1 MEEIRKATGEKILQ
15 LAREHLG
22 EMCVPGAAVRKYDAG
37 WKGPWNP
44 AEFASWLIYQV
55 SGKLYGCKNN
65 AVEPAKGLAESVFW
79 FRDAQ
84 SIGRRTSLK
93 RAARTPGSVV
103 LSPPDAADDWGIA
116 ISDGKG
122 GMMEA
127 NPRIG
132 QVIEGTLLDKEWSIG
147 VQVPWINYTRG
158 EAVGLNL
165 TKKPISWLREKE
177 LMVVQRKLE
186 QEGFNPGPVD
196 GIARLQTQGALRPF
210 QSSHGL
216 TPDGRIDYQ
225 TALALG
231 IDTADFP
238 PESGKKVEDKPEVRA
253 PFTHPIAGF
262 TSDGIP
268 PPEKRVD
275 HLGIETDVKALCSV
289 IAAKDVHPPLSIGL
303 FGDWGT
309 GKSFFMEMMQ
319 QRIKELTEQARL
331 WQEKGHPTAFCSHT
345 IQIRFNAWHYIDTN
359 LWASLVTHI
368 YEELSRQLSD
378 RDQEKPEETKK
389 RLFRNIETV
398 RELLREV
405 ESKKKEAEQ
414 ARKDA
419 QKERDALAAEKETVD
434 NALQALTAADLF
446 GLVESDPE
454 VKRRLQ
460 AVADR
465 FGVKAEMDEVR
476 TTAAQVRHLGG
487 RLKRAWQ
494 RMATGKGWQW
504 RRAALASLAVV
515 LPPAL
520 GWLALWFSNLSA
532 ESSLGRLSAAAA
544 TGLILLVEYA
554 GMLRPTLKS
563 LGAGVTQWEEAE
575 NRITQLHATKRQEN
589 DEEKARQQR
598 ELDRLAEQ
606 ARAARQA
613 VEQAQARVRQAED
626 ELTEIESG
634 RRLYQFIRER
644 STRREYQEQ
653 LGIISLIRRDFEKL
667 SQLLTESEE
676 EQPAEDVPRV
686 DRIILYIDDLDRCP
700 SARVAEVLQAVHLL
714 LAFRLFVVVVGVD
727 SRWLLHALEEQ
738 YSAFNVS
745 ASGDGGPDQHQRSHW
760 VTTPKN
766 YLEKIFQIPFTLQ
779 PMGPQGYARL
789 IENLVSPEKDQGEA
803 EERPSPAQT
812 GQEGGKPGREEVPE
826 KGGPGEKA
834 LKESAI
840 ETPTGASREADKPP
854 APRPEPDLPEEEE
867 EETLPAVT
875 EADLA
880 PPNLSI
886 QPWEREF
893 MKKLDE
899 LIPSPRSAKRLVNL
913 YRLIKATVSESELA
927 RFEGNA
933 KDGGEY
939 QAVLLMLAVLAGFS
953 DQAYDMFNALSEGRV
968 NGPWWTF
975 VEDLRPIEIT
985 GSDPPLYF
993 NGLTKGI
1000 TEAQV
1005 PTWERLRLSLE
1016 AQKPYFKLN
1025 DSLEPF
1031 TRMSRRVARFSF
1043 LSGRA
1048 VAHAAILVPNEP

>member
-1 MEEIRKATGEKILQ
+1 MEEIRKATGEEILQ

-22 EMCVPGAAVRKYDAG
+22 ERCVPGAAVRKDDAD
-37 WKGPWNP
+37 WKGPGDP

-55 SGKLYGCKNN
+55 TGKLYGCKNN
-65 AVEPAKGLAESVFW
+65 TGDPAEEIAEPESW
-79 FRDAQ
+79 FQDAQ
-84 SIGRRTSLK
+84 LIGRKTSLK

-103 LSPPDAADDWGIA
+103 LSPPDAADAWSIA

-122 GMMEA
+122 GMVEA

-165 TKKPISWLREKE
+165 TKKPISWLREKD

-238 PESGKKVEDKPEVRA
+238 PEPEKKVKDKREVRT
-253 PFTHPIAGF
+253 PFAHPIAGF
-262 TSDGIP
+262 ASDGIP

-309 GKSFFMEMMQ
+309 GKSFFMEMMR
-319 QRIKELTEQARL
+319 QRVKELTKAARD
-331 WQEKGHPTAFCSHT
+331 WEKEGRPTAFCTHT

-368 YEELSRQLSD
+368 YEELSRQLSE
-378 RDQEKPEETKK
+378 RDKEKPEETKK
-389 RLFRNIETV
+389 RLFRNVESAC
-398 RELLREV
+398 ELLREV
-405 ESKKKEAEQ
+405 EGKKTEAEKAREVAEK
-414 ARKDA
+414 ARKALVA
-419 QKERDALAAEKETVD
+419 QRETAD
-434 NALQALTAADLF
+434 EELKKLTAADLF

-465 FGVKAEMDEVR
+465 FGVKAAMDEVR
-476 TTAAQVRHLGG
+476 TTAAQARHLGG

-504 RRAALASLAVV
+504 RRAALASLAVA

-520 GWLALWFSNLSA
+520 GWLAQ
-532 ESSLGRLSAAAA
+532 SSLGWLPAAGA
-544 TGLILLVEYA
+544 TGLTLLVEYA
-554 GMLRPTLKS
+554 GLLRPTLKS

-598 ELDRLAEQ
+598 ELDRLAEEV
-606 ARAARQA
+606 RAARQA
-613 VEQAQARVRQAED
+613 VEQAQARVRQAEE

-667 SQLLTESEE
+667 SQLLAESEE

-738 YSAFNVS
+738 YSAFNVN
-745 ASGDGGPDQHQRSHW
+745 ASGDGGPDQRHRAHW

-779 PMGPQGYARL
+779 PMGPEGYARL
-789 IENLVSPEKDQGEA
+789 IENLISLEKAEKETEETPLPTQAGED
-803 EERPSPAQT
+803 R
-812 GQEGGKPGREEVPE
+812 GKPGSEEIPE
-826 KGGPGEKA
+826 GGDPGEQVT
-834 LKESAI
+834 KESYT
-840 ETPTGASREADKPP
+840 ETPTGVGAETDTTP
-854 APRPEPDLPEEEE
+854 APRAEPEEEA
-867 EETLPAVT
+867 LPAMT
-875 EADLA
+875 EADLS

-886 QPWEREF
+886 QPWEQEF
-893 MKKLDE
+893 MKQLDE

-913 YRLIKATVSESELA
+913 YRLIKATVSESELR

-933 KDGGEY
+933 KRGGEC
-939 QAVLLMLAVLAGFS
+939 QAVLLLLAMLAGFS
-953 DQAYDMFNALSEGRV
+953 DQAYDVFNVLSQGRA
-968 NGPWWTF
+968 
-975 VEDLRPIEIT
+975 T
-985 GSDPPLYF
+985 GSWWKFVRRLKPVGMPRSHPPVYR
-993 NGLTKGI
+993 NAVAKGI
-1000 TEAQV
+1000 PEAQV

-1016 AQKPYFKLN
+1016 AQKPYFKLK
-1025 DSLEPF
+1025 DSLTPF

-1048 VAHAAILVPNEP
+1048 VAHAAILVPNEPKSA

>member
-1 MEEIRKATGEKILQ
+1 MEEIRKATGEEILQ

-22 EMCVPGAAVRKYDAG
+22 ERCVPGAAVRKDDAD
-37 WKGPWNP
+37 WKGPGAP

-55 SGKLYGCKNN
+55 TGKLYGCKNN
-65 AVEPAKGLAESVFW
+65 TGDPAEEIAEPEFW

-84 SIGRRTSLK
+84 SIGRKTSLK
-93 RAARTPGSVV
+93 RAARTPGAVV
-103 LSPPDAADDWGIA
+103 LRPPDAADDWGIA

-122 GMMEA
+122 GMVEA

-165 TKKPISWLREKE
+165 PKKPISWLREKD

-238 PESGKKVEDKPEVRA
+238 PEPDKKAEDKPEVRA

-319 QRIKELTEQARL
+319 QRIEELTEQARNL
-331 WQEKGHPTAFCSHT
+331 EEQGRRTAFCTHT

-368 YEELSRQLSD
+368 FEELSRQLSE
-378 RDQEKPEETKK
+378 RDKEELKETKK
-389 RLFRNIETV
+389 RLFRNLESA
-398 RELLREV
+398 RESLQKAEGN
-405 ESKKKEAEQ
+405 KTQAEQ
-414 ARKDA
+414 DFDTAKIAYEKLQKDE
-419 QKERDALAAEKETVD
+419 KTAAE
-434 NALQALTAADLF
+434 ALQDLDLLDLLSLVHADPA
-446 GLVESDPE
+446 VMQS
-454 VKRRLQ
+454 LQ
-460 AVADR
+460 AVAGR
-465 FGVKAEMDEVR
+465 FGVSPAIEEVR
-476 TTAAQVRHLGG
+476 ATAQHARHLGG
-487 RLKRAWQ
+487 RLGHIWQ
-494 RMATGKGWQW
+494 RMATGNLGQW
-504 RRAALASLAVV
+504 KRAALALLVVAIPVALA
-515 LPPAL
+515 
-520 GWLALWFSNLSA
+520 WLVFWFSDLPA
-532 ESSLGRLSAAAA
+532 ESPLRRWLAAAA
-544 TGLILLVEYA
+544 AGMTLLGEYA
-554 GMLRPTLKS
+554 ALLRPKIKS
-563 LGAGVTQWEEAE
+563 LAAGLSQWEQAHERIRQLLAE
-575 NRITQLHATKRQEN
+575 KRRQEM
-589 DEEKARQQR
+589 
-598 ELDRLAEQ
+598 EQ
-606 ARAARQA
+606 ARARLK
-613 VEQAQARVRQAED
+613 QAED
-626 ELTEIESG
+626 ELDEIDSG
-634 RRLYQFIRER
+634 RRLRRFIQEGTAR
-644 STRREYQEQ
+644 SEYQEQ

-667 SQLLTESEE
+667 SQLLAESEE
-676 EQPAEDVPRV
+676 EKLAKDVPRV

-738 YSAFNVS
+738 YSAFNVN
-745 ASGDGGPDQHQRSHW
+745 ASGDGGPDQRQRSHW

-789 IENLVSPEKDQGEA
+789 IENLVSPGKDEGKV

-812 GQEGGKPGREEVPE
+812 GQEGGKPDRAGVVG
-826 KGGPGEKA
+826 KGGSDEKT
-834 LKESAI
+834 LKKSEI
-840 ETPTGASREADKPP
+840 ETPTDAGTEADTPP
-854 APRPEPDLPEEEE
+854 TPRPELKQPEKEGEEKLPV
-867 EETLPAVT
+867 VT
-875 EADLA
+875 EADLS

-893 MKKLDE
+893 MKQLDE

-953 DQAYDMFNALSEGRV
+953 DQAYDMFNALSEKRV

-975 VEDLRPIEIT
+975 VEDLRPIKIAR
-985 GSDPPLYF
+985 SDPPLYF
-993 NGLTKGI
+993 NVLAKGI

-1005 PTWERLRLSLE
+1005 PTWKRLRLSLE
-1016 AQKPYFKLN
+1016 AQKPYFKLK

-1031 TRMSRRVARFSF
+1031 TRLSRRVARFSF

-1048 VAHAAILVPNEP
+1048 VAHAAILVPTEPKSA

>member
-1 MEEIRKATGEKILQ
+1 MEEIRKATGEEILQ

-22 EMCVPGAAVRKYDAG
+22 ERCEPKAAVRKDDAD
-37 WKGPWNP
+37 WKGPWDP

-55 SGKLYGCKNN
+55 SGKLYGCVNN
-65 AVEPAKGLAESVFW
+65 AGGPAKQIADPEFW

-84 SIGRRTSLK
+84 SIIRRTSLK
-93 RAARTPGSVV
+93 RAARTPGAVV
-103 LSPPDAADDWGIA
+103 LSPPDAADAWSIA

-122 GMMEA
+122 GMVEA

-147 VQVPWINYTRG
+147 VQVPGIDYTSG
-158 EAVGLNL
+158 KVVGARL

-177 LMVVQRKLE
+177 LRVVQRKLE
-186 QEGFNPGPVD
+186 QKGLNPGPVD

-238 PESGKKVEDKPEVRA
+238 PEPEKKVKDKPEVRA
-253 PFTHPIAGF
+253 PFAHPIAGF

-319 QRIKELTEQARL
+319 QRVKELTEQARSL
-331 WQEKGHPTAFCSHT
+331 EEQGGRTAFCTHT

-359 LWASLVTHI
+359 LWASLVTRI
-368 YEELSRQLSD
+368 FEELSRQLSE
-378 RDQEKPEETKK
+378 RDKEEPEETKK
-389 RLFRNIETV
+389 RLFRNVETV

-405 ESKKKEAEQ
+405 ESKKKEAEA

-419 QKERDALAAEKETVD
+419 EKERNAMDAERQNAVDALHDLDLVD
-434 NALQALTAADLF
+434 LSS
-446 GLVESDPE
+446 LVHADPE
-454 VKRRLQ
+454 VKQRLQ

-465 FGVKAEMDEVR
+465 FGVKAAMDEVR
-476 TTAAQVRHLGG
+476 TTTAQVRHLGG
-487 RLKRAWQ
+487 QLGRVWQSMAAGKLGQWKRAGL
-494 RMATGKGWQW
+494 ALLVVAPP
-504 RRAALASLAVV
+504 AALAWLAVWLRT
-515 LPPAL
+515 LPEGSPL
-520 GWLALWFSNLSA
+520 VQLLV
-532 ESSLGRLSAAAA
+532 AAAS
-544 TGLILLVEYA
+544 GVSLLGEYA
-554 GMLRPTLKS
+554 TLLRPQLKS
-563 LGAGVTQWEEAE
+563 LAAGVAQWEEAQ
-575 NRITQLHATKRQEN
+575 NRITQLLAVKRQQN
-589 DEEKARQQR
+589 DEQKARQQR

-613 VEQAQARVRQAED
+613 VERAQARVRQAEE
-626 ELTEIESG
+626 ELAEIESG
-634 RRLYQFIRER
+634 RRLYRFIRER

-667 SQLLTESEE
+667 SQLLAESEE

-738 YSAFNVS
+738 YSAFNVA
-745 ASGDGGPDQHQRSHW
+745 ASGDGGPDQRHRAHW
-760 VTTPKN
+760 ATTPKN

-779 PMGPQGYARL
+779 PMGPEGYARL
-789 IENLVSPEKDQGEA
+789 IENLVSLEKAEKETEESPLPTQAGED
-803 EERPSPAQT
+803 R
-812 GQEGGKPGREEVPE
+812 GKPGSEEIPE
-826 KGGPGEKA
+826 GGGPGEQVT
-834 LKESAI
+834 KESYT
-840 ETPTGASREADKPP
+840 ETPTGVGAETDTTR
-854 APRPEPDLPEEEE
+854 APRAEPEPEEEA
-867 EETLPAVT
+867 LPAMT
-875 EADLA
+875 EADLS

-886 QPWEREF
+886 QPWEQEF
-893 MKKLDE
+893 MKQLDE

-913 YRLIKATVSESELA
+913 YRLIKATVSESELR

-933 KDGGEY
+933 KRGGEY
-939 QAVLLMLAVLAGFS
+939 QAVLLMLAMLAGFS
-953 DQAYDMFNALSEGRV
+953 DQADDVFNVLSQGRV
-968 NGPWWTF
+968 
-975 VEDLRPIEIT
+975 
-985 GSDPPLYF
+985 
-993 NGLTKGI
+993 
-1000 TEAQV
+1000 
-1005 PTWERLRLSLE
+1005 
-1016 AQKPYFKLN
+1016 
-1025 DSLEPF
+1025 
-1031 TRMSRRVARFSF
+1031 
-1043 LSGRA
+1043 SGA
-1048 VAHAAILVPNEP
+1048 